1 MASSSS
7 SSSISTSISTSIL
20 SSSILSSTESSLPHK
35 HHHTHDN
42 EKAKYYLSKFRNIIL
57 QSSSNLQIR
66 LIEPILYFQGNP
78 EESLG
83 CFMRGELI
91 MNLSKPTKIKRI
103 EMKFIGRM
111 KTYWP
116 QCKSYYGSHKNR
128 NELCEECELIN
139 HNWTFLP
146 SPIANSLLHP
156 SSSLQDN
163 NYLLPAGIYTYPFE
177 LFLPGTLPETIQAQL
192 GNVSYKLQATVIKA
206 KLSPNLHTSHH
217 VTIIR
222 DLSEESN
229 SQGIAIS
236 RDWLD
241 LINFEITIPNKAYS
255 IGDSINIDFKTIPQV
270 KRVQVIGLRIELNE
284 QSIYRSRGQKNIESK
299 ILSVYRI
306 NNNNNNSNSDKDNNE
321 IILDDIFYHKNFI
334 FPLPKCSNY
343 IHISC
348 TWPSITIS
356 HSLKFHINVKVPIKS
371 KMTGNFTNKFKKE
384 VIEIDVPITLLS
396 CRCADNLPQYDESW
410 SNLNQDYSHNLNDL
424 PPAYETSIAD
434 KRRTT
439 NLSVINESIINTSI
453 NNSIQRHSFHQ

>member
-1 MASSSS
+1 MSSSLS
-7 SSSISTSISTSIL
+7 SSSIS
-20 SSSILSSTESSLPHK
+20 STEISFPHN

-42 EKAKYYLSKFRNIIL
+42 EKANYYLSKFRKIIS
-57 QSSSNLQIR
+57 QSSSELQIK

-116 QCKSYYGSHKNR
+116 QCKVYYGSNTNR
-128 NELCEECELIN
+128 NELCEECEIIN
-139 HNWTFLP
+139 HNWAFLP
-146 SPIANSLLHP
+146 SQ
-156 SSSLQDN
+156 SSSILLTSQSPENFSDN
-163 NYLLPAGIYTYPFE
+163 DYHLLPAGIYTYPFE

-192 GNVSYKLQATVIKA
+192 GNVIYKLHATAIKA
-206 KLSPNLHTSHH
+206 KFSPNLHTSQH
-217 VTIIR
+217 VTIVR
-222 DLSEESN
+222 TLSEETN

-236 RDWLD
+236 RDWLG
-241 LINFEITIPNKAYS
+241 LINYEITIPNKAYS

-270 KRVQVIGLRIELNE
+270 KRVRVIGLRIELNE
-284 QSIYRSRGQKNIESK
+284 KSIYRSRGQKNIESK
-299 ILSVYRI
+299 ILSVHRI
-306 NNNNNNSNSDKDNNE
+306 NDSNSDKENEKDND
-321 IILDDIFYHKNFI
+321 IILDDIFYHKNFT

-356 HSLKFHINVKVPIKS
+356 HSLKFHINVKVPVNS
-371 KMTGNFTNKFKKE
+371 KKNGNFTNKFKKE

-396 CRCADNLPQYDESW
+396 CRCAENLPQYDESW
-410 SNLNQDYSHNLNDL
+410 TNLDQDYSHDFNDL
-424 PPAYETSIAD
+424 PPTYETSIAD

-439 NLSVINESIINTSI
+439 NLSIINESIIDTI
-453 NNSIQRHSFHQ
+453 NNNHRYSSLH

>member
-83 CFMRGELI
+83 
-91 MNLSKPTKIKRI
+91 
-103 EMKFIGRM
+103 
-111 KTYWP
+111 
-116 QCKSYYGSHKNR
+116 SHKNR

-146 SPIANSLLHP
+146 SPTANSLLHP

-236 RDWLD
+236 RDWLG

-284 QSIYRSRGQKNIESK
+284 QSIYRSR
-299 ILSVYRI
+299 
-306 NNNNNNSNSDKDNNE
+306 
-321 IILDDIFYHKNFI
+321 
-334 FPLPKCSNY
+334 
-343 IHISC
+343 
-348 TWPSITIS
+348 
-356 HSLKFHINVKVPIKS
+356 VPIKS